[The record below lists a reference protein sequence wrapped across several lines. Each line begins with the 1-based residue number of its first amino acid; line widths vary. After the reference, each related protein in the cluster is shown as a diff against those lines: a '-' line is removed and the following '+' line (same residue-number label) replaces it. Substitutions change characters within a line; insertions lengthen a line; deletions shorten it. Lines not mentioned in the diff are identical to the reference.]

1 MQAPQGNTIKET
13 LESEPHR
20 DFGPGLIDL
29 KVISWDKI
37 PTNKRA
43 PSTPNMMQQSP
54 PPSTL
59 ITVGADRDTRQQSA
73 GKPDQ
78 LDLAPQ
84 IEWTYDWPA

>member
-1 MQAPQGNTIKET
+1 MQAPQGNTTKET

-59 ITVGADRDTRQQSA
+59 ITVGADRDKSTICWQA
-73 GKPDQ
+73 
-78 LDLAPQ
+78 
-84 IEWTYDWPA
+84 